1 MTRWWATRLCSPTL
15 PWPTSRSPAFSP
27 AASTRCY
34 AWVRPPIQR
43 YVVVDYKTNRL
54 GGDDLTLGHYAQGPM
69 VAAMCQ
75 AHYPLQALLYCVAL
89 HRFLAARLAGYDP
102 GRHLGGVLY
111 LFVRGMGGAATTAR
125 PPVCSPGSLRCR

>member
-1 MTRWWATRLCSPTL
+1 M
-15 PWPTSRSPAFSP
+15 
-27 AASTRCY
+27 
-34 AWVRPPIQR
+34 
-43 YVVVDYKTNRL
+43 VVDYKTNRL

-111 LFVRGMGGAATTAR
+111 LFVRGMGGAATGAATGVFAWQ
-125 PPVCSPGSLRCR
+125 PPVPLIVELSQILGGGRHD